1 MQQPLPQIGFGE
13 SIKRCIKNFAK
24 FDGRI
29 WRSEYLWFFF
39 LILICNSILL
49 TLAFAFGEKEE
60 KYDVED
66 GFYTEYKA
74 NPIIFTIYAILNL
87 ILFLPHLSAAVRRLH
102 DTGKSGCF
110 YWIVFV
116 PLAGIFILIVLLC
129 IDSVM
134 EQNIYGA
141 CPKYDITNNTNGP
154 VNYQIYQIPVQPNVQ
169 NNQQIYNPPQYNNN
183 TNQVPPYQVV
193 QPNPQGYVPPN
204 YTSPTTKNE

>member
-1 MQQPLPQIGFGE
+1 M
-13 SIKRCIKNFAK
+13 
-24 FDGRI
+24 
-29 WRSEYLWFFF
+29 
-39 LILICNSILL
+39 

-66 GFYTEYKA
+66 GPYTEYKA

-110 YWIVFV
+110 VWIVFV

-134 EQNIYGA
+134 EQNIYGP
-141 CPKYDITNNTNGP
+141 CPKYENQNYNDFNQGYNNIDNQ
-154 VNYQIYQIPVQPNVQ
+154 VNVSPPLINYNIPNQENIIHSQGIFVYQ
-169 NNQQIYNPPQYNNN
+169 NNCNNSEISDVYPSESIN
-183 TNQVPPYQVV
+183 
-193 QPNPQGYVPPN
+193 
-204 YTSPTTKNE
+204 